1 MSRGLRLVAAL
12 SLSLTAAACS
22 TTTKQRASKSPTA
35 KLEAGQASGSVTTA
49 APGDTTAAA
58 VGGGSAQPTDRR
70 GAAASNAPV
79 PGAAASNTPVPVT
92 AASKACS
99 VEVGITYS
107 SDLETGAAAL
117 GHPTG
122 APDAN
127 AAEKQKQDEIV
138 RSIKYLNSIGG
149 LGGCRVTPVSYS
161 FKATNNDW
169 VAQTQEECA
178 LFTED
183 HHVVAVI
190 PGVFETWPLVDCL
203 AAKNVPSVY
212 ISRYPLQAGDA
223 EYKKYRGLLYETE
236 PSIDRLGPVIDEL
249 AAQGYFTPGTKL
261 GILGFA
267 SYDNG
272 ARAKHLINDIWKPR
286 LAARH
291 VTVAADYVAH
301 GATGFADLSTTS
313 RDCQSAV
320 LKFRNAGVDH
330 VLWAL
335 SGRGNRFVCDPIF
348 DAQKYYPRQAF
359 TSYDGSIVTGVDA
372 ANYLRGSL
380 LVGWLPTF
388 DIQSPTAVVKNA
400 STDTCDKIFA
410 GAGYPSNYFL
420 CDGLF
425 LLRQAL
431 GNSGKPTTASIRA
444 GIEALGRNY
453 TSPST
458 YSPSSFGPSRHDGA
472 SLMRSLIY
480 DNKKGTYVFSGPVKP
495 LP

>member
-1 MSRGLRLVAAL
+1 MSRWLRVIVAV
-12 SLSLTAAACS
+12 SLSLTASACATTAKKQAS
-22 TTTKQRASKSPTA
+22 KTTTPG
-35 KLEAGQASGSVTTA
+35 LEVGEPGGSVTTA
-49 APGDTTAAA
+49 GPGDNTA
-58 VGGGSAQPTDRR
+58 GGGASAKGAKAK
-70 GAAASNAPV
+70 GAAASGKPV
-79 PGAAASNTPVPVT
+79 AGA
-92 AASKACS
+92 AASKACA

-138 RSIKYLNSIGG
+138 RTMNYLNSVGG
-149 LGGCRVTPVSYS
+149 LGGCHVAPVSYS

-212 ISRYPLQAGDA
+212 TSRYPLQAGDA
-223 EYKKYRGLLYETE
+223 EYKKYPGLLYETE

-249 AAQGYFTPGTKL
+249 AAQGYFDPGTRL
-261 GILGFA
+261 GLLGFA

-272 ARAKHLINDIWKPR
+272 TRAKHLINDVWKPR
-286 LAARH
+286 LAARGI
-291 VTVAADYVAH
+291 TIAADYVAH

-320 LKFRNAGVDH
+320 LKFRNARVDH

-372 ANYLRGSL
+372 ANYLRRSI

-410 GAGYPSNYFL
+410 GAGYSSNYFL

-431 GNSGKPTTASIRA
+431 GTSKPTTASIRA
-444 GIEALGRNY
+444 GIEALGRAY

-458 YSPSSFGPSRHDGA
+458 YSPSSFGPGRHDGA
-472 SLMRSLIY
+472 AFMRSIVY
-480 DNKKGTYVFSGPVKP
+480 DNAKGTYVFSGPVKP